1 MSCRPKDF
9 NGKEGVV
16 GALRWLEEMESVIDI
31 SDCTNNYKVKYV
43 THSLKGEALSWWNMV
58 ILTKGRDAVN
68 KMSWE
73 EFKTLVIEKYCPYN
87 EVEKIETE
95 FWKLEMVGAAHQE
108 YTNRFNEL
116 SRLVPHLV
124 TP

>member
-1 MSCRPKDF
+1 M
-9 NGKEGVV
+9 VV
-16 GALRWLEEMESVIDI
+16 
-31 SDCTNNYKVKYV
+31 
-43 THSLKGEALSWWNMV
+43 
-58 ILTKGRDAVN
+58 LTKERDTVN

-116 SRLVPHLV
+116 SRLVPQLV
-124 TP
+124 TPE